1 MLFQDSVAK
10 KAECVTNNDCYF
22 FYQDDARPDPNADW
36 VGPGGGPSEFYTTW
50 SYFGI
55 LTICVF
61 ALITIPLLH
70 KIPKL
75 SASKIASTI
84 ILAIIIGFAAN
95 SIGVAVASQ
104 GLLDFNWKPLDPHA
118 NVAIS
123 EKWVKMLNK
132 INLRVHLFPVLLALG
147 LLAAVVTVPWS
158 GSKLY
163 LYLGACAVPVLF
175 FLIWVCVPIPVKK
188 GSSQKTTPLNKA
200 SVVYNT
206 PPFTIEGLLPLT
218 IIIIVLL
225 YVYVM
230 RGKRVNND

>member
-1 MLFQDSVAK
+1 MLFQDSITK
-10 KAECVTNNDCYF
+10 KVSCDTTDSCNF
-22 FYQDDARPDPNADW
+22 FYQDYSEPDPNAQW

-50 SYFGI
+50 SYFAI
-55 LTICVF
+55 LSVCVF

-75 SASKIASTI
+75 SSSKIVSTI

-95 SIGVAVASQ
+95 SIGVAITSQ
-104 GLLDFNWKPLDPHA
+104 GLLDFNWKPLDPDA

-132 INLRVHLFPVLLALG
+132 INLRVHLFPVILALG

-163 LYLGACAVPVLF
+163 LYLVSCAIPVLF
-175 FLIWVCVPIPVKK
+175 FIILVCVPIPVKK
-188 GSSQKTTPLNKA
+188 GSSQKTNPLNKA

-206 PPFTIEGLLPLT
+206 PSFTIEALLPLT
-218 IIIIVLL
+218 IIVIVLL

-230 RGKRVNND
+230 RGKRS